1 MINSFYDLLY
11 LLVKER
17 KKIIYITLAFTVFA
31 AGLSLVIP
39 LKYKATAILMPP
51 VNQGVNLM
59 SLALKGSFTSDP
71 EIGGVGFMPGMVTPS
86 DIFAYMLKSGTIAG
100 IVIDECGLVEHY
112 KKDKVFAKDPQ
123 KAMYNVSLKLSK
135 STAIK
140 VGDERFITI
149 TVEDK
154 DKNKAAEIANCYGTA
169 LDRVY
174 TNLTMNQGRK
184 AREFIEKRLDQ
195 EEVLLKK
202 LEDSLNVFQKRFRT
216 VSLNDEMKAVIEM
229 SAALEGKI
237 VGQRIEMEAMK
248 SYGTAENPQIMS
260 LENQINK
267 AEQQLNELMKGSKNK
282 NLFVPF
288 ASAPDIGMELGR
300 RMRDVKIHQEVYG
313 LLVQQLEQAKIM
325 EAKDTPKI
333 QFLERAAPPYKKSW
347 PKRSYILIV
356 GFLMGV
362 ISAIAMILMKSW
374 LMYFISNKSNTDKI
388 NNLFSLFR

>member
-1 MINSFYDLLY
+1 
-11 LLVKER
+11 
-17 KKIIYITLAFTVFA
+17 
-31 AGLSLVIP
+31 
-39 LKYKATAILMPP
+39 
-51 VNQGVNLM
+51 M

-86 DIFAYMLKSGTIAG
+86 DVFAYMLKSGTIAG

-123 KAMYNVSLKLSK
+123 KAMYNVSKKLTK
-135 STAIK
+135 ATAIK

-154 DKNKAAEIANCYGTA
+154 DRNKSAEIANCYGTA

-184 AREFIEKRLDQ
+184 AREFIEKRLEQ

-260 LENQINK
+260 LENQISK

-288 ASAPDIGMELGR
+288 ASAPDIGMVLGR

-347 PKRSYILIV
+347 PKRSIIVIFGFVLGFIAGVGATIIKHATTSYLTDSKNNEKLSKIL
-356 GFLMGV
+356 
-362 ISAIAMILMKSW
+362 
-374 LMYFISNKSNTDKI
+374 
-388 NNLFSLFR
+388 SLFK

>member
-17 KKIIYITLAFTVFA
+17 KKTIYITLAFTVFA

-39 LKYKATAILMPP
+39 VKYKATATLMPP

-59 SLALKGSFTSDP
+59 SLALKGSFNSDP

-86 DIFAYMLKSGTIAG
+86 DVFAYMLKNGTIAG
-100 IVIDECGLVEHY
+100 MVIDECGLVEHY
-112 KKDKVFAKDPQ
+112 KKGKVFARDPQ
-123 KAMYNVSLKLSK
+123 KAMYNVSKKLTK
-135 STAIK
+135 ATAIK

-149 TVEDK
+149 SVEDK
-154 DKNKAAEIANCYGTA
+154 DKNKSAEIANCYGAA

-184 AREFIEKRLDQ
+184 AREFIEKRLGQ

-216 VSLNDEMKAVIEM
+216 VSLPDEMKAVIEM

-260 LENQINK
+260 LENQISK

-300 RMRDVKIHQEVYG
+300 RMRDVRIHQEVYS

-333 QFLERAAPPYKKSW
+333 QFLERATPPYKKSW
-347 PKRSYILIV
+347 PKRSLFILFGFFV
-356 GFLMGV
+356 GLLMSSCLSL
-362 ISAIAMILMKSW
+362 ITFWRDNLQKDKEK
-374 LMYFISNKSNTDKI
+374 FDKI
-388 NNLFSLFR
+388 KSIVALLK

>member
-39 LKYKATAILMPP
+39 KKYKAMATLMPP

-86 DIFAYMLKSGTIAG
+86 DVFAYMLKSGTIAG
-100 IVIDECGLVEHY
+100 MVIDECGLVEHY

-123 KAMYNVSLKLSK
+123 KAMYNVGKKLTK
-135 STAIK
+135 ATAIK
-140 VGDERFITI
+140 VGEERFITI

-154 DKNKAAEIANCYGTA
+154 DRNKAAEMANCYGTA

-174 TNLTMNQGRK
+174 TSLTMNQGRK
-184 AREFIEKRLDQ
+184 AREFIEKRLEQ

-260 LENQINK
+260 LENQISK

-333 QFLERAAPPYKKSW
+333 QFLERATPPYKKSW
-347 PKRSYILIV
+347 PKRSIITIIGMMIGLI
-356 GFLMGV
+356 MGV
-362 ISAIAMILMKSW
+362 CAIIVNYAFEYYSNDPVYKERFMALKSILK
-374 LMYFISNKSNTDKI
+374 
-388 NNLFSLFR
+388 

>member
-39 LKYKATAILMPP
+39 VKYKAVATLMPP
-51 VNQGVNLM
+51 VNQGVNIM

-86 DIFAYMLKSGTIAG
+86 DVFAYMLKSGTIAG

-123 KAMYNVSLKLSK
+123 KAMYNVSKKLAK
-135 STAIK
+135 NTVIK
-140 VGDERFITI
+140 VGEERFITI

-184 AREFIEKRLDQ
+184 AREFIEKRLSQ
-195 EEVLLKK
+195 EETLLKK
-202 LEDSLNVFQKRFRT
+202 LEDSLNVFQKRYRT
-216 VSLNDEMKAVIEM
+216 VSLPDEMKAVIEM

-248 SYGTAENPQIMS
+248 SYGVAENPQIMS
-260 LENQINK
+260 LENQISK

-300 RMRDVKIHQEVYG
+300 RMRDVRIHQEVYG

-333 QFLERAAPPYKKSW
+333 QFLERAAPPYRKSW
-347 PKRSYILIV
+347 PKRSLIV
-356 GFLMGV
+356 AFGLFVGFM
-362 ISAIAMILMKSW
+362 ISLLQIIFT
-374 LMYFISNKSNTDKI
+374 FIYQQYIRDENNKGKVSKI
-388 NNLFSLFR
+388 IDLF

>member
-17 KKIIYITLAFTVFA
+17 RKIIYITLAFTVFA

-39 LKYKATAILMPP
+39 VKYKATATLMPP

-59 SLALKGSFTSDP
+59 SLALKGSMPTDP
-71 EIGGVGFMPGMVTPS
+71 EIGGVGYLPGAVTPS
-86 DIFAYMLKSGTIAG
+86 DVFAYMLKSGTIAG
-100 IVIDECGLVEHY
+100 MVIDECGLVEHY
-112 KKDKVFAKDPQ
+112 KKDKVFARDPQ
-123 KAMYNVSLKLSK
+123 KAMYNVSKKLTK
-135 STAIK
+135 STGIK

-149 TVEDK
+149 EVEDK

-174 TNLTMNQGRK
+174 TSLTMNQGRK
-184 AREFIEKRLDQ
+184 AREFIEKRLEQ

-216 VSLNDEMKAVIEM
+216 VSLPDEMKAVIEM

-260 LENQINK
+260 LENQISK

-333 QFLERAAPPYKKSW
+333 QFLERATPPYKKSW
-347 PKRSYILIV
+347 PKRSLITLFGLAV
-356 GFLMGV
+356 GLSVSISIVLANQWWNSLLTSHDNSEKLSKIKEMLM
-362 ISAIAMILMKSW
+362 
-374 LMYFISNKSNTDKI
+374 
-388 NNLFSLFR
+388 

>member
-31 AGLSLVIP
+31 AGLSLVVP
-39 LKYKATAILMPP
+39 VKYKAMATLMPP

-86 DIFAYMLKSGTIAG
+86 DVFAYMLKSGTIAG

-123 KAMYNVSLKLSK
+123 KAMYNVSKKLTK
-135 STAIK
+135 NTVIK
-140 VGDERFITI
+140 VGEERFITI

-184 AREFIEKRLDQ
+184 AREFIEKRLSQ
-195 EEVLLKK
+195 EETLLKK
-202 LEDSLNVFQKRFRT
+202 LEDSLNVFQKRYRT
-216 VSLNDEMKAVIEM
+216 VSLPDEMKAVIEM

-248 SYGTAENPQIMS
+248 SYGVAENPQIMS
-260 LENQINK
+260 LENQISK

-300 RMRDVKIHQEVYG
+300 RMRDVRIHQEVYG

-333 QFLERAAPPYKKSW
+333 QFLERATPPYKKSW
-347 PKRSYILIV
+347 PKRSLITIIGMMIGLIMGICTIIISYAFDYYSNDPIYKERFMALKSIL
-356 GFLMGV
+356 
-362 ISAIAMILMKSW
+362 K
-374 LMYFISNKSNTDKI
+374 
-388 NNLFSLFR
+388 

>member
-39 LKYKATAILMPP
+39 VKYKAVATLMPP
-51 VNQGVNLM
+51 VNQGVNIM

-86 DIFAYMLKSGTIAG
+86 DVFAYMLKSGTIAG

-123 KAMYNVSLKLSK
+123 KAMYNVSKKLTK
-135 STAIK
+135 NTVIK
-140 VGDERFITI
+140 VGEERFITI

-184 AREFIEKRLDQ
+184 AREFIEKRLSQ
-195 EEVLLKK
+195 EEILLKK
-202 LEDSLNVFQKRFRT
+202 LEDSLNAYQKRYRT
-216 VSLNDEMKAVIEM
+216 VSLPDEMKAVIEM

-248 SYGTAENPQIMS
+248 SYGVAENPQIMS
-260 LENQINK
+260 LENQISK

-300 RMRDVKIHQEVYG
+300 RMRDVRIHQEVYG

-333 QFLERAAPPYKKSW
+333 QFLERAAPPYRKSW
-347 PKRSYILIV
+347 PKRSLIV
-356 GFLMGV
+356 AFGLFVGFM
-362 ISAIAMILMKSW
+362 ISLLQIIFT
-374 LMYFISNKSNTDKI
+374 FIYQQYIRDENNKGKVSKI
-388 NNLFSLFR
+388 IDLF

>member
-1 MINSFYDLLY
+1 MINNFYDLLY

-17 KKIIYITLAFTVFA
+17 KKIIYITLAFTAFA
-31 AGLSLVIP
+31 VGLSLVIP
-39 LKYKATAILMPP
+39 VKYKATATLMPP

-86 DIFAYMLKSGTIAG
+86 DVFAYMLKSGTIAG
-100 IVIDECGLVEHY
+100 MVINECGLVEHY
-112 KKDKVFAKDPQ
+112 KKDKVFAKDQP
-123 KAMYNVSLKLSK
+123 KALFQVSKKLNK
-135 STAIK
+135 ATVIK

-154 DKNKAAEIANCYGTA
+154 DKNKAAEIANCYGDA

-174 TNLTMNQGRK
+174 TSLTMNQGRK
-184 AREFIEKRLDQ
+184 AREFIEKRLEQ
-195 EEVLLKK
+195 EEILLKK
-202 LEDSLNVFQKRFRT
+202 MEDSLNVFQKRFRT
-216 VSLNDEMKAVIEM
+216 VSLDDEMKAVIEM
-229 SAALEGKI
+229 SATLEGKI

-248 SYGTAENPQIMS
+248 SYGTVENPQIKS
-260 LENQINK
+260 LENQISK

-300 RMRDVKIHQEVYG
+300 RMRDVRIHQEVYG

-333 QFLERAAPPYKKSW
+333 QFLEKATPPYKKSW
-347 PKRSYILIV
+347 PKRALIV
-356 GFLMGV
+356 IFGFLAG
-362 ISAIAMILMKSW
+362 ILSSIILAVVNRW
-374 LMYFISNKSNTDKI
+374 WDSILSNKANVEKI
-388 NNLFSLFR
+388 DALSKLLR

>member
-31 AGLSLVIP
+31 AGLSLVVP
-39 LKYKATAILMPP
+39 VKYKATATLMPP

-86 DIFAYMLKSGTIAG
+86 DVFAYMLKSGTIAG

-123 KAMYNVSLKLSK
+123 KAMYNVSKKLTK
-135 STAIK
+135 ATAIK

-154 DKNKAAEIANCYGTA
+154 DRNKSAEIANCYGTA

-174 TNLTMNQGRK
+174 TSLTMNQGRK
-184 AREFIEKRLDQ
+184 AREFIEKRLEQ

-260 LENQINK
+260 LENQISK

-288 ASAPDIGMELGR
+288 ASAPDIGMVLGR

-347 PKRSYILIV
+347 PKRSIIVIFGFVLGFIAGVGATIIKHATTSYLTDSKNNEKLSKIL
-356 GFLMGV
+356 
-362 ISAIAMILMKSW
+362 
-374 LMYFISNKSNTDKI
+374 
-388 NNLFSLFR
+388 SLFK

>member
-31 AGLSLVIP
+31 AALSLVIP
-39 LKYKATAILMPP
+39 IKYKATATLMPP

-86 DIFAYMLKSGTIAG
+86 DVFAYMLKSGTIAG
-100 IVIDECGLVEHY
+100 MVIEECGLVEHY
-112 KKDKVFAKDPQ
+112 KKDKVFAKNQP
-123 KAMYNVSLKLSK
+123 KAMYQVNKKLSK
-135 STAIK
+135 ATAIK

-154 DKNKAAEIANCYGTA
+154 DRNKAAEIANCYGTS

-174 TNLTMNQGRK
+174 TSLTMNQGRK
-184 AREFIEKRLDQ
+184 AREFIEKRLEQ
-195 EEVLLKK
+195 EEALLKR
-202 LEDSLNVFQKRFRT
+202 LEDSLNVFQKRYRT

-260 LENQINK
+260 LENQISK

-300 RMRDVKIHQEVYG
+300 RMRDVRIHQEVYG

-333 QFLERAAPPYKKSW
+333 QFLERATPPYRKSW
-347 PKRSYILIV
+347 PKRSIITIIGMMIGLI
-356 GFLMGV
+356 MGV
-362 ISAIAMILMKSW
+362 CAVIVNYAFNYYSNEPIYKERFMALKRILK
-374 LMYFISNKSNTDKI
+374 
-388 NNLFSLFR
+388 

>member
-17 KKIIYITLAFTVFA
+17 RKIIYITLAFTVFA

-39 LKYKATAILMPP
+39 VKYKATATLMPP

-86 DIFAYMLKSGTIAG
+86 DVFAYMLKSGTIAG

-135 STAIK
+135 ATAVK
-140 VGDERFITI
+140 VGEERFITI

-174 TNLTMNQGRK
+174 TGLTMNQGRK

-195 EEVLLKK
+195 EEALLKK

-260 LENQINK
+260 LENQISK

-333 QFLERAAPPYKKSW
+333 QFLERATPPYKKSW
-347 PKRSYILIV
+347 PKRSIITIMGMMIGLI
-356 GFLMGV
+356 MGV
-362 ISAIAMILMKSW
+362 CAIIVNYAFDYYSHDPIYKERFMALKSILK
-374 LMYFISNKSNTDKI
+374 
-388 NNLFSLFR
+388 

>member
-11 LLVKER
+11 LLMKER
-17 KKIIYITLAFTVFA
+17 KKIIYITLAFTIFA

-39 LKYKATAILMPP
+39 VKYKATATLMPP

-59 SLALKGSFTSDP
+59 SLALKGSMPTDP
-71 EIGGVGFMPGMVTPS
+71 EIGGVGYLPGAVTPS
-86 DIFAYMLKSGTIAG
+86 DVFAYMLKSGTIAG
-100 IVIDECGLVEHY
+100 MVIDECDLVEHY

-123 KAMYNVSLKLSK
+123 KAMYNVSKKLTK
-135 STAIK
+135 ATAIK

-149 TVEDK
+149 EVEDK

-184 AREFIEKRLDQ
+184 AREFIEKRLEQ
-195 EEVLLKK
+195 EEILLKK

-248 SYGTAENPQIMS
+248 SYGTTENPQIMS
-260 LENQINK
+260 LENQISK

-300 RMRDVKIHQEVYG
+300 RMRDVRIHQEVYG

-333 QFLERAAPPYKKSW
+333 QFLERATPPYKKSW
-347 PKRSYILIV
+347 PKRSVIAVIGLIIGLFVSILVCI
-356 GFLMGV
+356 GRKYYE
-362 ISAIAMILMKSW
+362 SILCNDNYKNI
-374 LMYFISNKSNTDKI
+374 LY
-388 NNLFSLFR
+388 LFDR